1 MLQGVDFTNFSTG
14 PEPGWTDKRGR
25 PPRGQDRGRGRPRDT
40 LLATRFL
47 RYDLQL
53 QLLRPAQHGKR
64 AAHSHVGVGEQAM
77 QIIHAGNRRSE
88 EHTSEL
94 QSPYDLVCRLLLE
107 KKNKTSSAVP
117 TRGLRMFRATP
128 PHISQCA

>member
-53 QLLRPAQHGKR
+53 QLLRPAQHGKI
-64 AAHSHVGVGEQAM
+64 AAHSHVGVGEQAKK
-77 QIIHAGNRRSE
+77 IILAGNHYAVESDIHVASE
-88 EHTSEL
+88 QIL
-94 QSPYDLVCRLLLE
+94 
-107 KKNKTSSAVP
+107 A
-117 TRGLRMFRATP
+117 
-128 PHISQCA
+128 

>member
-77 QIIHAGNRRSE
+77 QIIHAGNRLPS
-88 EHTSEL
+88 
-94 QSPYDLVCRLLLE
+94 
-107 KKNKTSSAVP
+107 
-117 TRGLRMFRATP
+117 RATITSP
-128 PHISQCA
+128 SRNPARWAGLPGVTADTITPLSWRR

>member
-53 QLLRPAQHGKR
+53 QLLRPTQHGKR
-64 AAHSHVGVGEQAM
+64 AAQSHARIGEQTM
-77 QIIHAGNRRSE
+77 QIIHAGYWLAVKGDD
-88 EHTSEL
+88 HIAFA
-94 QSPYDLVCRLLLE
+94 QSRALGG
-107 KKNKTSSAVP
+107 AVG
-117 TRGLRMFRATP
+117 RNG
-128 PHISQCA
+128 

>member
-64 AAHSHVGVGEQAM
+64 AAQSHVRVGEQAM
-77 QIIHAGNRRSE
+77 QIVHAGDWLAVDRKS
-88 EHTSEL
+88 T
-94 QSPYDLVCRLLLE
+94 RL
-107 KKNKTSSAVP
+107 NSSHLGISYAV
-117 TRGLRMFRATP
+117 F
-128 PHISQCA
+128 